1 MSFSSSSWYAK
12 NLNLS
17 EHCVVLFGIVL
28 FLRKEP
34 RGRMPS
40 SPSPSSSACRAPTSA
55 WPAPGSGPSARR
67 AQSESDPIRVAG
79 PSPQAPP
86 CRPRSLVCRRQPRR
100 HSSPFP
106 FNPPSRRT
114 PPPPFP
120 FNPPSRL
127 RRTPPRTRRDGRCLP
142 TCTYIPPPPPSNG
155 PVWASPEDDA
165 PSTRVYSDD
174 SDTAV
179 TQASRYSSDTAMTPT
194 QRRLSAARLSAAPA
208 HHMGRGAAAREAP
221 GPAGRSS
228 TTAPPPWAMAAAA
241 AHGPSGPGGPC
252 LRGRT
257 RPAGPGG
264 DSAGP
269 PGSSP
274 SADECIYG
282 AASKLRPSPDCGC
295 RPPACAPL

>member
-142 TCTYIPPPPPSNG
+142 TCTYIPPPAFQRTGLGLARGRRALHTS
-155 PVWASPEDDA
+155 V
-165 PSTRVYSDD
+165 
-174 SDTAV
+174 
-179 TQASRYSSDTAMTPT
+179 
-194 QRRLSAARLSAAPA
+194 QRRLGHGRDSGVAIFLRYSNDPDAATTLRGAPQRRPRA
-208 HHMGRGAAAREAP
+208 PYGPRGRGER
-221 GPAGRSS
+221 GPRAGGALLDHR
-228 TTAPPPWAMAAAA
+228 PPPMG
-241 AHGPSGPGGPC
+241 HGR
-252 LRGRT
+252 RGRT
-257 RPAGPGG
+257 WAERTRRALPPGPDPAGGPRRRLGRA
-264 DSAGP
+264 AGVEP
-269 PGSSP
+269 ERG
-274 SADECIYG
+274 
-282 AASKLRPSPDCGC
+282 
-295 RPPACAPL
+295 